1 MFKNGCSVCRK
12 ESSNDVLDKVKS
24 LITESGC
31 EVPNVVIDRAHR
43 IDKGYQDKT
52 QIVPLKS
59 IIVRFSTL
67 RHRRFIGKRQT
78 KKCERSHKKT
88 VRDIYRCH

>member
-31 EVPNVVIDRAHR
+31 EVPNVVIDIAHR

-59 IIVRFSTL
+59 ITVRFSTL
-67 RHRRFIGKRQT
+67 RHRSFIGT
-78 KKCERSHKKT
+78 ET
-88 VRDIYRCH
+88 N